1 MSASRD
7 ETPDPG
13 PVRYL
18 TYAEASAALR
28 VDPEAIKKRA
38 QRNGWSRLPGNDGR
52 MRIGIPESLLPRDPA
67 DPRAIA
73 EAIEEAAAGKTE
85 KLAASIAALVARVA
99 SAEAETARERER
111 FARISGAIELEI
123 LRLVRPGSAA
133 RKQSRHTVAMKLR
146 KIREAADRPPAE
158 EGTRPA
164 PTSPQ
169 AEAAA

>member
-1 MSASRD
+1 MSSRLED
-7 ETPDPG
+7 EKPDLG

-18 TYAEASAALR
+18 TYADASAALR

-38 QRNGWSRLPGNDGR
+38 QRNGWPRLPGNDGR
-52 MRIGIPESLLPRDPA
+52 MRIGIPEKLLPRDPA
-67 DPRAIA
+67 SP
-73 EAIEEAAAGKTE
+73 EAIGAASEDAMKGRTDSLSASLSALAAHLRDAREEAAQAQ
-85 KLAASIAALVARVA
+85 A
-99 SAEAETARERER
+99 R

-146 KIREAADRPPAE
+146 KIREAADRP

-164 PTSPQ
+164 DTSPQ
-169 AEAAA
+169 AEPAA

>member
-1 MSASRD
+1 MSSRLED
-7 ETPDPG
+7 EKPDLG

-18 TYAEASAALR
+18 TYADASAALG

-38 QRNGWSRLPGNDGR
+38 QRNGWPRLPGNDGR
-52 MRIGIPESLLPRDPA
+52 MRIGIPERLLPRDPA
-67 DPRAIA
+67 DAAAIA
-73 EAIEEAAAGKTE
+73 EAIEEAASGKTA
-85 KLAASIAALVARVA
+85 KLAASISALVARV
-99 SAEAETARERER
+99 SLAEAETARERER

-146 KIREAADRPPAE
+146 RIREAADRP

-164 PTSPQ
+164 DTSPQ
-169 AEAAA
+169 AEDAA